1 MTTECDEML
10 QDYRSP
16 VPRQVSIDSLIAINA
31 VVYAGSKCCLSLD
44 MCTAF
49 AKPCEYARRRQ
60 MSR

>member
-1 MTTECDEML
+1 MDGGW
-10 QDYRSP
+10 
-16 VPRQVSIDSLIAINA
+16 VGGWVSERDNGTMGHSKRNYTA
-31 VVYAGSKCCLSLD
+31 VVYARSKCCQSLD

>member
-1 MTTECDEML
+1 MGIDEENGYL
-10 QDYRSP
+10 QEKGMHMNKGLSN
-16 VPRQVSIDSLIAINA
+16 SGF
-31 VVYAGSKCCLSLD
+31 YAGSKCCQSLD